1 MTVTVHLKDGR
12 AFEYKEHAVLDDWD
26 ACRLVLSYGKIEGGR
41 VGNSRYH
48 YEDVDHICYSWND
61 VEKVE
66 VTA

>member
-12 AFEYKEHAVLDDWD
+12 AFEYKEDAILDNGD
-26 ACRLVLSYGKIEGGR
+26 AGWLVLSYGKVKGGYI
-41 VGNSRYH
+41 GNEQYH
-48 YEDVDHICYSWND
+48 YEDTDHICYSWND